1 MASQECSIEYVD
13 IPGEA
18 ARQGMID
25 VGMPEVISEAIVE
38 LGGVIKAGYTAAVSD
53 SVQQVI
59 GRPPISFEK
68 FAADYKSYFI

>member
-1 MASQECSIEYVD
+1 MD
-13 IPGEA
+13 IPGDA

-38 LGGVIKAGYTAAVSD
+38 LGGVIKAGYTSAVSD
-53 SVQQVI
+53 AVQQVT

-68 FAADYKSYFI
+68 FAADYKSYFV